1 MWHPGLWQCFGCP
14 RRIDRSGRRVSGWRS
29 REATFAW
36 VDGEAG
42 RRVNLSSAD
51 LNVYRHAMQRYVSVP
66 EKTLEHWTSQ
76 YITSRFST
84 HAALWWPVDGQDID
98 IRNFPAAAGKAIQ
111 LELKTTTVTGPR
123 RHEVLVDL
131 VQLAEYGRR
140 PLGRQPFYV
149 FPWPD
154 WCGRLEDEASASGY
168 PVADLAFS
176 RSGRGFWFADWMVA
190 MTTRQVSGLLDS
202 ELKKH
207 GSSTRRKKSSLVQF
221 EITRPEP
228 GRELRTKATWGPGK
242 VAIDPSPVIFWTDL
256 WAELLR
262 CGRADWPQLIC
273 LPAWMLGSGGPC
285 SREELIGLLAD
296 IPEELSA
303 SKRPGRDIPI
313 VTLEPDGE
321 GSYFAV
327 RPDNETNQRAGGVAG
342 RPGVE
347 NRTVVFLG
355 AGALRIR

>member
-1 MWHPGLWQCFGCP
+1 LIVLGAAFQAEKALT
-14 RRIDRSGRRVSGWRS
+14 RRS
-29 REATFAW
+29 RGLTAKRG
-36 VDGEAG
+36 V
-42 RRVNLSSAD
+42 RVNLSPQD
-51 LNVYRHAMQRYVSVP
+51 LNVYRRAMQRYVSVP

-98 IRNFPAAAGKAIQ
+98 IRNFPAAAGKAVQ

-190 MTTRQVSGLLDS
+190 MTTRQVSGLLDL

-221 EITRPEP
+221 EITIPEP

-242 VAIDPSPVIFWTDL
+242 AVIDPSPVIFWTDL
-256 WAELLR
+256 WAELIR
-262 CGRADWPQLIC
+262 CGRADWPQLIY
-273 LPAWMLGSGGPC
+273 LPTWMLGSGGPY
-285 SREELIGLLAD
+285 SRNELLGLLAN

-303 SKRPGRDIPI
+303 GKRPVRDIPI

-327 RPDNETNQRAGGVAG
+327 RPDNEASRRAGSAIGG
-342 RPGVE
+342 PGVD
-347 NRTVVFLG
+347 NRTVVFLD

>member
-1 MWHPGLWQCFGCP
+1 LIVLGAASQAGKAV
-14 RRIDRSGRRVSGWRS
+14 RRRS
-29 REATFAW
+29 RGLTAKRG
-36 VDGEAG
+36 VG
-42 RRVNLSSAD
+42 VNLSPQD
-51 LNVYRHAMQRYVSVP
+51 LYVYRRAMQRYVSVP

-84 HAALWWPVDGQDID
+84 RAALWWPVDGQDID
-98 IRNFPAAAGKAIQ
+98 IRNFPAAAGKAVQ
-111 LELKTTTVTGPR
+111 LELKTSTVTGPR
-123 RHEVLVDL
+123 RHEVLIDL
-131 VQLAEYGRR
+131 VQLAEYGRQ

-221 EITRPEP
+221 EITIPEP
-228 GRELRTKATWGPGK
+228 GRALRTKATWGPGK

-256 WAELLR
+256 WAELIR
-262 CGRADWPQLIC
+262 CGRADWPQLIR
-273 LPAWMLGSGGPC
+273 LPRQGDAQSV
-285 SREELIGLLAD
+285 
-296 IPEELSA
+296 SA
-303 SKRPGRDIPI
+303 G
-313 VTLEPDGE
+313 
-321 GSYFAV
+321 
-327 RPDNETNQRAGGVAG
+327 Q
-342 RPGVE
+342 
-347 NRTVVFLG
+347 
-355 AGALRIR
+355 